1 MFFDRVI
8 RTHFTLLVPFS
19 RGRVPIYLSR
29 IIFPGIVVT
38 TAGSAEK
45 YRFSFDAI
53 HAPPPSNI
61 RRFISAYSSFIENG
75 FAGLSF
81 HASSS
86 SYTEYTTH
94 VTRNFRALDRR
105 SGRTILPVGLYDPRG
120 ESICRSCTGKYHLAL
135 VFRYSILFTIKS
147 ARRHRLVG
155 AHVWCARVGV
165 RHGLVFDGCERERES
180 GVFAAIKRAYLIKPG
195 PELMGQQPLSPLW
208 NARIYQ
214 RAEVARNA
222 KDFPFP
228 HCHCG
233 FSAASTEDP
242 RYSNP
247 PPPST
252 TKRVDKFDRVKMH
265 SESSV
270 FQLCLSTGRASRRC
284 VCARNS
290 RSKLRVAVNDE

>member
-1 MFFDRVI
+1 MHRQI
-8 RTHFTLLVPFS
+8 SPR
-19 RGRVPIYLSR
+19 SR
-29 IIFPGIVVT
+29 ISLF
-38 TAGSAEK
+38 
-45 YRFSFDAI
+45 
-53 HAPPPSNI
+53 H
-61 RRFISAYSSFIENG
+61 FI
-75 FAGLSF
+75 
-81 HASSS
+81 
-86 SYTEYTTH
+86 
-94 VTRNFRALDRR
+94 
-105 SGRTILPVGLYDPRG
+105 YD
-120 ESICRSCTGKYHLAL
+120 K
-135 VFRYSILFTIKS
+135 
-147 ARRHRLVG
+147 VG
-155 AHVWCARVGV
+155 ATSPIGRCAWVGV